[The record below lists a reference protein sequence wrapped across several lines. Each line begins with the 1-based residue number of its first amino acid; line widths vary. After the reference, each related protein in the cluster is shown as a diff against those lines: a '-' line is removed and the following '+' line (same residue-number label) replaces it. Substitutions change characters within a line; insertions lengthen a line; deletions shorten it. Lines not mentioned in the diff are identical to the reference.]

1 MKVIDTILKGV
12 KIIEP
17 DVFGDNRGWF
27 TESYSKRS
35 FEKAGLFYDFVQDN
49 HSFSKQKG
57 VIRGLHYQA
66 EPFAQAKL
74 VRCTKGSI
82 IDFAVDIRKGSNTY
96 LKHVA
101 ITLSEENHKQLM
113 IPRGYAHG
121 FITLTDDV
129 EIQYKADNFYNKE
142 SDRSIRYNDS
152 LIGINWDVENPIL
165 SDKDKNAPLLKDI
178 GNEFSVK
185 VLVTGANGQLGSDV
199 VKILQHNGIN
209 VKGVD
214 IQDFDI
220 TDFKQTEDFIINYNP
235 DVVIHCAAFTAV
247 DLAETEKEKC
257 KLINVDGSKNIAE
270 ACKKTD
276 AIMIYISTDYVYGNN
291 GSIPI
296 KETEKTNPLCVYGE
310 TKLEGEK
317 VCSKLLDKLFIIR
330 TSWVF
335 GINGNNF
342 VKTMLRL
349 ADKKKSLFVVND
361 QIGSPTYTPDL
372 AEFIYF
378 IMQTDKY
385 GIYNFSNDGYCSW
398 FDFANEI
405 FKLSGKCVKVNP
417 ISTREYNAKA
427 VRPLNSRLNKDK
439 LIECGYKKP
448 PLWNEALKK
457 YFKEINK

>member
-129 EIQYKADNFYNKE
+129 EIQYKTDNFYNKE

-220 TDFKQTEDFIINYNP
+220 TDFKQTEDFIIN
-235 DVVIHCAAFTAV
+235 
-247 DLAETEKEKC
+247 
-257 KLINVDGSKNIAE
+257 
-270 ACKKTD
+270 
-276 AIMIYISTDYVYGNN
+276 
-291 GSIPI
+291 
-296 KETEKTNPLCVYGE
+296 
-310 TKLEGEK
+310 
-317 VCSKLLDKLFIIR
+317 
-330 TSWVF
+330 
-335 GINGNNF
+335 
-342 VKTMLRL
+342 
-349 ADKKKSLFVVND
+349 
-361 QIGSPTYTPDL
+361 
-372 AEFIYF
+372 
-378 IMQTDKY
+378 
-385 GIYNFSNDGYCSW
+385 
-398 FDFANEI
+398 
-405 FKLSGKCVKVNP
+405 
-417 ISTREYNAKA
+417 
-427 VRPLNSRLNKDK
+427 
-439 LIECGYKKP
+439 
-448 PLWNEALKK
+448 
-457 YFKEINK
+457 